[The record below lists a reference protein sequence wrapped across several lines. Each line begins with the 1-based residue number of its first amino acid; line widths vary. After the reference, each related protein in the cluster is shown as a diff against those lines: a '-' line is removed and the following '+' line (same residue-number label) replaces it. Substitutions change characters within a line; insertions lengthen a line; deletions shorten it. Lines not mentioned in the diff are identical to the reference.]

1 MKKRSFDIKKEW
13 LINEYVTKER
23 TTTELAIELQTSTT
37 VITYHMKKHGIQT
50 RPSPKKGKV
59 YGSYSKTNV
68 DKDDAVRLYVEER
81 KPMSFIA
88 SKYSVSQPTIKRILE
103 DLGIRIRGSNETKKG
118 VSNHRLI
125 KLDNESIIKRYSD
138 EFVSIKDISA
148 SHGVSRSVIK
158 RILDECGVKTRT
170 ISEHASLRFGALN
183 PNYKSDIS
191 DETRLERRD
200 PYKAKRWK
208 MAIKDRDDNE
218 CQCCGSKNKIEVHHI
233 MPFAFYPEKR
243 YDIRN
248 GVCLCDQCHT
258 AYHGETKLVN
268 VNEATL
274 LLFVSE
280 S

>member
-1 MKKRSFDIKKEW
+1 
-13 LINEYVTKER
+13 
-23 TTTELAIELQTSTT
+23 
-37 VITYHMKKHGIQT
+37 
-50 RPSPKKGKV
+50 
-59 YGSYSKTNV
+59 V
-68 DKDDAVRLYVEER
+68 DVDDAVNLYVNE
-81 KPMSFIA
+81 KKSMDFIA
-88 SKYSVSQPTIKRILE
+88 DKYSTSQPTIKRILTE
-103 DLGIRIRGSNETKKG
+103 RGVRIRGSNETKKG

-125 KLDNESIIKRYSD
+125 RLDNDIIINRYSS
-138 EFVSIKDISA
+138 EFISMNELSKDF
-148 SHGVSRSVIK
+148 GVSGSVIK

-170 ISEHASLRFGALN
+170 ISEHAAARFGSLN